1 MRRFIRGAGILLV
14 AFWVFPVLAEDKKPA
29 VPDASKDLDKKP
41 GKKLDASRDLDK
53 KDTGTSEKML
63 KAGLLQ
69 GKVLTVVE
77 SKKSLRLQITFHV
90 PKLNQG
96 ALNGYLQAQQ
106 DLQRALLNTNPQQ
119 RLQQMLQAQ
128 QQMAQHQV
136 QMYQPES
143 VTRDVEL
150 QTIEDVKVRMLTP
163 PPQFDDKGHVKK
175 YTAKELKELLKE
187 LKGPDPKLPGFQAE
201 FGDLHEGQIV
211 QVHLVKK
218 KGVPT
223 AAPVRRGGKGVDV
236 DALVR
241 NFPQV
246 ALIVVVADPPK

>member
-1 MRRFIRGAGILLV
+1 MRRFIRGAVFLLV

-29 VPDASKDLDKKP
+29 VPDASRDLDKKP

-69 GKVLTVVE
+69 GKVLTVAE
-77 SKKSLRLQITFHV
+77 SKKSLRLQITFNI

-96 ALNGYLQAQQ
+96 ALSGYLQAQQ
-106 DLQRALLNTNPQQ
+106 SLQQALLNTNPQQ

-128 QQMAQHQV
+128 QQMAQHQA

-143 VTRDVEL
+143 ITRDVEL

-175 YTAKELKELLKE
+175 YTAKELKELR
-187 LKGPDPKLPGFQAE
+187 GPDPKLPGYQAE

-223 AAPVRRGGKGVDV
+223 AAPVRRGGKAVNV
-236 DALVR
+236 DALVQ
-241 NFPQV
+241 NLPQV
-246 ALIVVVADPPK
+246 AMIVVVADPPK